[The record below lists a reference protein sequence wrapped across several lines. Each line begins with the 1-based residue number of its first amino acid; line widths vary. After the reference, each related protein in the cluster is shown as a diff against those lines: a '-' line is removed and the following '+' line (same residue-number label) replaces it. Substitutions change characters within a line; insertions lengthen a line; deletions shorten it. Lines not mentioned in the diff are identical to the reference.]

1 MKLSLVLLASSLSIN
16 LCHSFSVQNNG
27 FARQSVSLGVTSY
40 LQSLGSDQVPT
51 VIPVASSS
59 PSSAPSISSTV
70 PSSLTT
76 AVPSSSDSL
85 VKFEHRPFSYF
96 AIENL
101 KVKGPRANA
110 DVGEPFDATRPLGKD
125 GKMSTGSW
133 FCTEG
138 GWPSPKLRD
147 TTEVF
152 YVFSGNGC
160 LTDLDGT
167 RNYFGPGDIVILPK
181 GWSGRWDVFHD
192 IHKVWAVFEHDD
204 VPSVVTKATIKN
216 YNTFSPQ
223 YMTSSETNIGSCVS
237 SASTTFL
244 DNGHM
249 SVGTKIYSEGSFD
262 VVATRETESLHFLE
276 GRCYI
281 ANSDGS
287 AQACVAGDTVL
298 LPKGWTGRFDVI
310 DSAKMMWVKST

>member
-1 MKLSLVLLASSLSIN
+1 MKLSLAFLASSLSLN
-16 LCHSFSVQNNG
+16 LCHGFSVQNNG
-27 FARQSVSLGVTSY
+27 FARQTVSLEATSY
-40 LQSLGSDQVPT
+40 LQSLGSGQVAT
-51 VIPVASSS
+51 VIPVASSI
-59 PSSAPSISSTV
+59 PSAPSISTS
-70 PSSLTT
+70 PSGPTATT
-76 AVPSSSDSL
+76 SSESQ

-96 AIENL
+96 AIDNL

-110 DVGEPFDATRPLGKD
+110 DVGEPFDATRPLGED
-125 GKMSTGSW
+125 GKMCTGSW
-133 FCTEG
+133 WCKEG

-147 TTEVF
+147 TTEGF

-167 RNYFGPGDIVILPK
+167 RNYFGQGDIVILPK

-192 IHKVWAVFEHDD
+192 IHKVWAVFDHED
-204 VPSVVTKATIKN
+204 VPSVITKATIKQ

-223 YMTSSETNIGSCVS
+223 YMTSETSIGTCVS
-237 SASTTFL
+237 ASATFL

-249 SVGTKIYSEGSFD
+249 SVGTKIYSEGSFE
-262 VVATRETESLHFLE
+262 VVATSETEALHFLE
-276 GRCYI
+276 GTCYI

-298 LPKGWTGRFDVI
+298 LPKGWAGKFDVI
-310 DSAKMMWVKST
+310 DSVKMMWVKST